1 MAGLE
6 HSVGTGTGR
15 RRKRIHDN
23 GAGTTGLIAAESG
36 A

>member
-6 HSVGTGTGR
+6 HSVGTRTG